1 MVCFGNHFTP
11 WKKNPKCIIIL
22 SIKIKVTKPKP
33 LMINNGWFTSFE
45 KRNGKTVIILI
56 DLQLSQ
62 VTRNNSDSVFFKGG
76 EISEEPKKENTNTT
90 KIHNTTREI
99 EDKKIPDYHNTISV
113 LIQLHLSLTGDKP
126 NHKLTNDLFTVTI
139 CTVFFFHN

>member
-1 MVCFGNHFTP
+1 M
-11 WKKNPKCIIIL
+11 
-22 SIKIKVTKPKP
+22 
-33 LMINNGWFTSFE
+33 
-45 KRNGKTVIILI
+45 
-56 DLQLSQ
+56 
-62 VTRNNSDSVFFKGG
+62 FFKGG

-99 EDKKIPDYHNTISV
+99 EDKKIPDYHDTISV

-139 CTVFFFHN
+139 PTVFFFHN